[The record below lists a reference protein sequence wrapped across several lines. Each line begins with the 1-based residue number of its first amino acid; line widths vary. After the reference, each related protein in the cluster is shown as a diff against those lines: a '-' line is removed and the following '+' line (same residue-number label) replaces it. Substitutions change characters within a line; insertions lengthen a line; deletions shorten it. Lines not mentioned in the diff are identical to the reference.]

1 MISSILAQSPPQF
14 ADLLGLVP
22 KAPACPAPVYLEG
35 GESAALASRWLPLRV
50 LGTGTLARVIEV
62 LDLSAIGHL
71 GPDAATLPRWALK
84 CAHAGQSDQASALF
98 GHEAMMIHNA
108 IGVPGIPTKA
118 ILEAPLMAGPPA
130 LRMPLFS
137 GPTLAE
143 LMRAKGN
150 SGPPFSQALAC
161 TFLHDLAETLAALHQ
176 CGLCHGDV
184 KPANLILPALSRP
197 ILIDFGSAARLG
209 TERSQLPFQRYGLTP
224 PWAGVG
230 ALSGLPVSTD
240 DDVTALALLAFRL
253 LQGHH
258 PLSGRSL
265 IEAARQGFGAPAMT
279 RGPKAARALVDHV
292 LSGGQ
297 VEVAAFIQAFKLS
310 PRPALTWGASQ

>member
-1 MISSILAQSPPQF
+1 MISSIVAQNPPQL
-14 ADLLGLVP
+14 ADLLGLAP
-22 KAPACPAPVYLEG
+22 KEPPYPPPVYLEG
-35 GESAALASRWLPLRV
+35 GERPALASRWLPLRV
-50 LGTGTLARVIEV
+50 LGVGTIARVLEV

-71 GPDAATLPRWALK
+71 GPDAGRLPRWALK
-84 CAHAGQSDQASALF
+84 CAHAGQSDQARALF
-98 GHEAMMIHNA
+98 DHEAMMIRDA
-108 IGVPGIPTKA
+108 FGVPGIPTKA
-118 ILEAPLMAGPPA
+118 VLDSPLGAGSPA
-130 LRMPLFS
+130 LRMSLFS
-137 GPTLAE
+137 GPTLAD
-143 LMRAKGN
+143 LMRGKGK
-150 SGPPFSQALAC
+150 SGPPFPQALAC

-176 CGLCHGDV
+176 RGLCHGDV

-230 ALSGLPVSTD
+230 ALSGLPVSVD

-253 LQGHH
+253 LQGYH

-265 IEAARQGFGAPAMT
+265 IEAARQGFGARAMT

-297 VEVAAFIQAFKLS
+297 VEAAAFMQAFKLS
-310 PRPALTWGASQ
+310 PRPALTWRASQ